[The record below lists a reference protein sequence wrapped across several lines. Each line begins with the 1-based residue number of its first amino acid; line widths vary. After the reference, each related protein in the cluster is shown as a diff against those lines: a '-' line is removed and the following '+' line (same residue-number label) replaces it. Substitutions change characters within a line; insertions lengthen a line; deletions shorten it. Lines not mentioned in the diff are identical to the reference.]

1 MFSCRQ
7 SSDSIKTLVNIVKL
21 RFIKAFEN
29 LVTSRTLTR
38 IRRVVYS
45 LLKTLLYDYRDYLQF
60 YNRELNTLTILTIFL
75 YLNVN
80 KLHLLL

>member
-21 RFIKAFEN
+21 KFIKAFEN
-29 LVTSRTLTR
+29 LVTLRTLTR
-38 IRRVVYS
+38 IRRVAYS
-45 LLKTLLYDYRDYLQF
+45 LLKTLLYDYRDYSQF
-60 YNRELNTLTILTIFL
+60 YNRKLNTLTILTIFL

-80 KLHLLL
+80 KSHLLF

>member
-21 RFIKAFEN
+21 KFIKAFEN
-29 LVTSRTLTR
+29 LVTLRTLTR
-38 IRRVVYS
+38 IQRVAYS

-60 YNRELNTLTILTIFL
+60 YNRKLNTLTILTIFL

-80 KLHLLL
+80 RSHLLF